1 MVKAI
6 LYDKDGTL
14 MQFDAFWIPVATHAL
29 REIFFRAVP
38 QPEIAEK
45 LTAETAA
52 SAGVEGDRVKPNSVL
67 CAGTYGQLAE
77 ILTGVLARAGYPVKI
92 TQEEV
97 ERAMQAAIPYG
108 KVLPGCGNL
117 REKLLAAKAAAPLF
131 VVTTDTREMTV
142 HCLDALGIADLFDG
156 IFCDDGVTPHK
167 PDPAAAVA
175 IARRTGATAA
185 EMYMVGDTGTD
196 SSFARQAGMHFVS
209 VGECEAVRA
218 AAEYAARD
226 VGGATDY
233 ILSCGKKAGGAASF
247 SEKS

>member
-52 SAGVEGDRVKPNSVL
+52 SAGVEGNRVKPNSVL

-77 ILTGVLARAGYPVKI
+77 ILTGVLARAGYTVKV
-92 TQEEV
+92 TQDEV
-97 ERAMQAAIPYG
+97 ECAMQAAIPYG
-108 KVLPGCGNL
+108 KVLPGCENL
-117 REKLLAAKAAAPLF
+117 RKKLLAAREFAPLF
-131 VVTTDTREMTV
+131 VVTTDTREMTLY
-142 HCLDALGIADLFDG
+142 CLDALGIADLFDG

-175 IARRTGATAA
+175 IASRTGATAA
-185 EMYMVGDTGTD
+185 EIYMVGDTGTD
-196 SSFARQAGMHFVS
+196 GSFARRAGIHFVS
-209 VGECEAVRA
+209 VGESDVVRA

-233 ILSCGKKAGGAASF
+233 ILSCVKKAGGGPSRPEE
-247 SEKS
+247 S